1 MRLFVAVPLPDPL
14 AALLAA
20 AAAAIAPDGVRT
32 VKQGSLHLTV
42 HFLDEVDADAVP
54 ALAEALAAACAGR
67 DPFTLRFETIAPA
80 PPRRPRM
87 LWACAA
93 PSPDYAALA
102 LAVCGAAVPAA
113 PLARPVRTANPHIT
127 LARARG
133 RARVRFPDPVH
144 IDGGDLAVDACALWS
159 SQLEPGGSRYTALAS
174 LPLGT
179 RGGQPARRR

>member
-14 AALLAA
+14 AGLLAS

-32 VKQGSLHLTV
+32 VRPKSLHVTV
-42 HFLDEVDADAVP
+42 HFLDEVEADAVP
-54 ALAEALAAACAGR
+54 ELAEALAAACAGR

-102 LAVCGAAVPAA
+102 LAVCGAAVSAA
-113 PLARPVRTANPHIT
+113 PLARPVRTASPHIT
-127 LARARG
+127 LARAPG
-133 RARVRFPDPVH
+133 RARVRFADPVH
-144 IDGGDLAVDACALWS
+144 VEGGDLAVDACALWS
-159 SQLEPGGSRYTALAS
+159 SQREPGGSRYTALAS
-174 LPLGT
+174 LPLGA
-179 RGGQPARRR
+179 QPGRRR